1 MRVLDHSFG
10 IASSG
15 LVVALSGISGPTR
28 TDITGSLGTERKRAE
43 PGQKHIRGGKQHSI
57 QEITT
62 RNRLEETEELIV
74 IRALTHREVPFTL
87 SVFLPQRAREKPRSG
102 KPLGS
107 YCFASLLYGTLR
119 RVARSEEHTSEL
131 QSRFDLVCR
140 LLLEK
145 KNNSSN
151 SSLTCS
157 SSTWPPM
164 PWACI
169 PHLTGTPSRSTAISI
184 YCIVPACTT
193 ICRAPSIPPS
203 SSS

>member
-28 TDITGSLGTERKRAE
+28 TAFTGSLGTERKRAE

-119 RVARSEEHTSEL
+119 RVAR
-131 QSRFDLVCR
+131 FR
-140 LLLEK
+140 LL
-145 KNNSSN
+145 SM
-151 SSLTCS
+151 C
-157 SSTWPPM
+157 
-164 PWACI
+164 CGI
-169 PHLTGTPSRSTAISI
+169 
-184 YCIVPACTT
+184 
-193 ICRAPSIPPS
+193 
-203 SSS
+203 